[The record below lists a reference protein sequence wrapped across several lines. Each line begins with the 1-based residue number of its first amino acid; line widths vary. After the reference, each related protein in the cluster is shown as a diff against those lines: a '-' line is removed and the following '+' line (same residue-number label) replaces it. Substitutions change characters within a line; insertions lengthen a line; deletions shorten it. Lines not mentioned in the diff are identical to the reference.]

1 MRAHVQLEAK
11 TWLTPRLKCR
21 RQTSATDSN
30 RNWKRWAARPSASR
44 GLRCPI
50 LCSHYCANTGIDS
63 VLAWDQVEGLD
74 QSRLVAAGLS
84 LVRAADPT
92 VRAGLT
98 GAVAAIA
105 QIGSLVLTAGQGRP
119 LSASLLPEIHIAV
132 VYRAHLI
139 WSLEE
144 ALQLREVREAS
155 ATVLITGPSRTADIE
170 MTLTI
175 GVHGPKE
182 LIVFIVD

>member
-1 MRAHVQLEAK
+1 
-11 TWLTPRLKCR
+11 
-21 RQTSATDSN
+21 
-30 RNWKRWAARPSASR
+30 
-44 GLRCPI
+44 
-50 LCSHYCANTGIDS
+50 
-63 VLAWDQVEGLD
+63 
-74 QSRLVAAGLS
+74 
-84 LVRAADPT
+84 
-92 VRAGLT
+92 
-98 GAVAAIA
+98 VAAIA

>member
-1 MRAHVQLEAK
+1 VANAAPEVPPADLSDRFEQELETLGGKAQRVTRAALPDTLLA
-11 TWLTPRLKCR
+11 L
-21 RQTSATDSN
+21 
-30 RNWKRWAARPSASR
+30 
-44 GLRCPI
+44 LRER
-50 LCSHYCANTGIDS
+50 GIDS